1 LRRTILTF
9 PALCPIINCGN
20 STLWRKAMDNRP
32 LTRVVRPLRRGQLT
46 IPAEFRRRLG
56 IADDTL
62 LQLTLQEGKIEI
74 TPVVAT
80 PAAEMAWAR
89 ELYSMFAPVRQEA
102 QELEEAEIDALI
114 DEVVDEVRSQD
125 HD

>member
-1 LRRTILTF
+1 M
-9 PALCPIINCGN
+9 
-20 STLWRKAMDNRP
+20 SEYP

-46 IPAEFRRRLG
+46 IPAEFRRKLG
-56 IADDTL
+56 IDDDTL

-80 PAAEMAWAR
+80 PVSEMAWAR
-89 ELYSMFAPVRQEA
+89 ELHETFAPVRQEA
-102 QELEEAEIDALI
+102 QEMEEADIDALI
-114 DEVVDEVRSQD
+114 DEAIDEVRSQD

>member
-1 LRRTILTF
+1 
-9 PALCPIINCGN
+9 
-20 STLWRKAMDNRP
+20 MDNHP

-89 ELYSMFAPVRQEA
+89 ELYAMFAPVRQEA

-114 DEVVDEVRSQD
+114 DETVDEVRSQD

>member
-1 LRRTILTF
+1 
-9 PALCPIINCGN
+9 
-20 STLWRKAMDNRP
+20 MDERP

-46 IPAEFRRRLG
+46 LPAEFRRRLG
-56 IADDTL
+56 IDDDTL

-89 ELYSMFAPVRQEA
+89 EMYAMFAPVREA
-102 QELEEAEIDALI
+102 AQGMDEAEIDALI
-114 DEVVDEVRSQD
+114 DEAVNEVRSRRPD
-125 HD
+125 ESRL

>member
-1 LRRTILTF
+1 M
-9 PALCPIINCGN
+9 G
-20 STLWRKAMDNRP
+20 DYP

-56 IADDTL
+56 IDDDTL

-80 PAAEMAWAR
+80 PVSEMAWAR
-89 ELYSMFAPVRQEA
+89 ELYAVFAPVRKEA
-102 QELEEAEIDALI
+102 QGMDEAEIDALI
-114 DEVVDEVRSQD
+114 DEAVDEVRSQN

>member
-1 LRRTILTF
+1 
-9 PALCPIINCGN
+9 
-20 STLWRKAMDNRP
+20 MDNHP

-74 TPVVAT
+74 TPVMAT

-89 ELYSMFAPVRQEA
+89 ELYAMFAPVRQEA
-102 QELEEAEIDALI
+102 QELEEAEIDTLI
-114 DEVVDEVRSQD
+114 DEAVDEVRSQD

>member
-1 LRRTILTF
+1 
-9 PALCPIINCGN
+9 
-20 STLWRKAMDNRP
+20 MDNHP

-89 ELYSMFAPVRQEA
+89 ELYAMFAPVRQEA
-102 QELEEAEIDALI
+102 QEMEEAEIDALI
-114 DEVVDEVRSQD
+114 DEAIDEVRSQD